1 MYSCSHTIDDIE
13 NEESFDVTFFGSV
26 TVDNQN
32 VIHEVFGKPTVAEF
46 MVPICDKAEWNEAI
60 YTNRQNS
67 LIEHY
72 LFANLEWIKN
82 GIEDNY
88 FDQRLL

>member
-32 VIHEVFGKPTVAEF
+32 VIH
-46 MVPICDKAEWNEAI
+46 
-60 YTNRQNS
+60 
-67 LIEHY
+67 
-72 LFANLEWIKN
+72 LFAWADRK
-82 GIEDNY
+82 
-88 FDQRLL
+88 FC